1 MFCIR
6 PRVIRRATARF
17 LAAFPGR
24 TLYAIKCNPHPSIIR
39 ALYAAGIRHFDA
51 ASLPEIAQ
59 LRGVHPRAG
68 IYFMHPVKDR
78 YAIHAAYHRFGVRH
92 FAVDHADELCKVVA
106 EAGAD
111 DLFVFVRLRTPEA
124 NSLYHLASKFGAEP
138 AAAAELVEEAARRDA
153 RIGLTFHVG
162 SQCLEP
168 RAFRFF
174 PLFPNVYVWIALEFG
189 FGILTCGFL
198 VLSDAL
204 VNAASGESRRG
215 RLLAAYMLSESCGA
229 ILGPLLLSGVGFAG
243 LLPFCVASAIMLAGI
258 APWFL
263 VDALRVPS
271 LGGVDAVPFRAALR
285 SAPLLLLVAA
295 AAAFFQEVPAGLFPV
310 FALQRG
316 LGEATAVLMLSAL
329 ALGSAVFQLPA
340 GWAAD
345 RMARR
350 AFLILLAMATL
361 PLCLALSLAAGSWT
375 MWPVLVVMGGVFQ
388 AFELMGLVLLG
399 QRASPSRLAG
409 LTAAATMSAS
419 ASAFLGPPAAGWLMD
434 AAGPGALLFA
444 ICGVAALVLVGC
456 ALPRARAHGERPMA
470 RRTRMSPGRR

>member
-168 RAFRFF
+168 RAFR
-174 PLFPNVYVWIALEFG
+174 
-189 FGILTCGFL
+189 
-198 VLSDAL
+198 
-204 VNAASGESRRG
+204 AAFDVVAEVVERSRREPACIDVG
-215 RLLAAYMLSESCGA
+215 GGFPHAYPGVEA
-229 ILGPLLLSGVGFAG
+229 PPLEDY
-243 LLPFCVASAIMLAGI
+243 M
-258 APWFL
+258 
-263 VDALRVPS
+263 
-271 LGGVDAVPFRAALR
+271 AALADGLR
-285 SAPLLLLVAA
+285 RLKLGSVPPLWAEPGRALVAA
-295 AAAFFQEVPAGLFPV
+295 GCSLVAQVNLRKGFELYINDGVYGAFSELIDSEHA
-310 FALQRG
+310 
-316 LGEATAVLMLSAL
+316 
-329 ALGSAVFQLPA
+329 LPA
-340 GWAAD
+340 
-345 RMARR
+345 R
-350 AFLILLAMATL
+350 LLPASRERGGPIREFVVYGPTCDSMDVLASRIRL
-361 PLCLALSLAAGSWT
+361 PETVAEGDWLEIGDLGAYSNALSTRFNGF
-375 MWPVLVVMGGVFQ
+375 VLERFVEVFDEPPGVTCRS
-388 AFELMGLVLLG
+388 G
-399 QRASPSRLAG
+399 ASSQ
-409 LTAAATMSAS
+409 
-419 ASAFLGPPAAGWLMD
+419 
-434 AAGPGALLFA
+434 
-444 ICGVAALVLVGC
+444 
-456 ALPRARAHGERPMA
+456 H
-470 RRTRMSPGRR
+470 